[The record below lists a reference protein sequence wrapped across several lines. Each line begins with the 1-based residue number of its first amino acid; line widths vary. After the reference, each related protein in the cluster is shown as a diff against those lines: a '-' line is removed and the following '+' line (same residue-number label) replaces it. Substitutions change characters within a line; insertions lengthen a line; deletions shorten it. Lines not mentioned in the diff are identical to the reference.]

1 MKTIGII
8 AEYNPFHKGHA
19 YQIAYARKALGA
31 DRIVVAMSGDYVQR
45 GAPALLSK
53 QQRTRMALL
62 GGADLVLEIP
72 PVFSTASAEGF
83 AMGGVS
89 LLEGL
94 GVVDV
99 LCYGSEY
106 EEESL
111 EPEIAQLLA
120 REPAPYRENLRAL
133 LKTGM
138 TFPAAR
144 SRAVAASFPDIQR
157 KKIHRLLSAPN
168 SILGIE
174 YRKALL
180 RLQSPIKPVSIR
192 RRGQAYLTEELPAA
206 EEGNFASSS
215 AIRKAL
221 LAGTPQRD
229 SDDFPENLAA
239 AVPEDTGRIL
249 RKARR
254 EGALLTQEDFSLLLF
269 DRLLFVTE
277 EELLSFPG
285 IPEAL
290 ARRML
295 RLRSRYQSFSQF
307 SDLLKTR
314 DITHGAVRRG
324 LIQLLLELKS
334 VQETVPYAR
343 VLGFRR
349 DSTDLL
355 HRIKKQASIPLLTKL
370 PNARKV
376 LDEKGLAILGES
388 TRASNLYQAVLSSKT
403 GQPFVHEYEKPLIQ
417 EPDPVKAPRPSS

>member
-1 MKTIGII
+1 
-8 AEYNPFHKGHA
+8 
-19 YQIAYARKALGA
+19 
-31 DRIVVAMSGDYVQR
+31 
-45 GAPALLSK
+45 
-53 QQRTRMALL
+53 
-62 GGADLVLEIP
+62 
-72 PVFSTASAEGF
+72 
-83 AMGGVS
+83 
-89 LLEGL
+89 
-94 GVVDV
+94 
-99 LCYGSEY
+99 
-106 EEESL
+106 
-111 EPEIAQLLA
+111 
-120 REPAPYRENLRAL
+120 
-133 LKTGM
+133 
-138 TFPAAR
+138 
-144 SRAVAASFPDIQR
+144 
-157 KKIHRLLSAPN
+157 
-168 SILGIE
+168 

-229 SDDFPENLAA
+229 SDDFPEDLAA
-239 AVPEDTGRIL
+239 AVPEDAGRIL

-254 EGALLTQEDFSLLLF
+254 ECAFLTPEDFSLLLF

-290 ARRML
+290 ARRIL

-324 LIQLLLELKS
+324 LIRLLLELKS

-355 HRIKKQASIPLLTKL
+355 RCIKKQASIPLLTKL

-417 EPDPVKAPRPSS
+417 EPDPGKAPRPNS